1 MSPEERIYSAVVEW
15 SGRHGGSG
23 GDTPDEVWQLTLTN
37 LARGYEPTL
46 LTITCV
52 RCHRARKAVR
62 WTCDGR
68 LADSWGYVEFDD
80 PGNICSDCLGES
92 FIGPTITLAD
102 EPEA

>member
-15 SGRHGGSG
+15 SCRQGGSG
-23 GDTPDEVWQLTLTN
+23 GDTPDEVWQVTLTN

-52 RCHRARKAVR
+52 RCQRAKNAVR
-62 WTCDGR
+62 WTYDGR

-80 PGNICSDCLGES
+80 PGNVCSDCLGES
-92 FIGPTITLAD
+92 FIGPTVTLAD